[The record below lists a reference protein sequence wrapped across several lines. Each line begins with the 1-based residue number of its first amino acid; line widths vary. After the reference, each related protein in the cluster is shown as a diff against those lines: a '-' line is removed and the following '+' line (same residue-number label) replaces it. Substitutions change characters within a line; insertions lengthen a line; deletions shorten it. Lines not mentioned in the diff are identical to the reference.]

1 MTPETVDNLFERFQQ
16 ADGSISRRFG
26 GSGLGLYISLNLAEL
41 MGGVID
47 VSSKEGVG
55 SIFQLRIP
63 YRPTALPVEERTQ
76 QGERH
81 SILRQ
86 QFSGQVLI
94 AEDTP
99 ELQILERRILES
111 MGATVTLANNGV
123 EAVELASNHPF
134 DLILMD
140 MQMPEMDG
148 LEATR
153 TLKAAGNPTPIVA
166 LTANVMQKHR
176 DAFDQVGGDGFLS
189 KPIDKAE
196 LQRTLQRHL
205 LLQQDPQQLQLQGI
219 ADRRKAERRS
229 EEVAI
234 IEDERTPKGPRRLS
248 DRVRQATSAAIV
260 NGPVD
265 EAVDD
270 EVTTLFLESSSKNRD
285 RLTIAL
291 REREWEEIEAI
302 AHSIKGSA
310 TSFGYPD
317 LSTLAESLQNTIAQG
332 EHRQATAEALDLV
345 LALSRILP

>member
-1 MTPETVDNLFERFQQ
+1 MPEHSVEVLQRRIAALTRTNTVLKTELKRARAERT
-16 ADGSISRRFG
+16 G
-26 GSGLGLYISLNLAEL
+26 GSSFMRANLDKLHGALKDTQSRVETLTIEKSKIEKVQQTKDEFMASMSHEL
-41 MGGVID
+41 
-47 VSSKEGVG
+47 
-55 SIFQLRIP
+55 
-63 YRPTALPVEERTQ
+63 RTPLATII
-76 QGERH
+76 GNCD
-81 SILRQ
+81 L
-86 QFSGQVLI
+86 L
-94 AEDTP
+94 
-99 ELQILERRILES
+99 LERAGDGDELEIIHAIQRAGHNQLALVNDILDMSKIES
-111 MGATVTLANNGV
+111 GKFTID
-123 EAVELASNHPF
+123 EAPF
-134 DLILMD
+134 D
-140 MQMPEMDG
+140 Q
-148 LEATR
+148 A
-153 TLKAAGNPTPIVA
+153 
-166 LTANVMQKHR
+166 
-176 DAFDQVGGDGFLS
+176 GGDGFLS